1 MSNSRLSRP
10 CQQEAHN
17 SIENILSKNSKCL
30 VKMFCGSG
38 KSRIIAE
45 IIISQNQELS
55 VVVFPSLALISQFC
69 KGYLSKEVCPNELI
83 NHILLNVSSEI
94 ISNVVS
100 TTEPDKILQ
109 FINLPT
115 KKIICVTYQ
124 SLETLLDNI
133 GDTKIGICQFD
144 EAHRTTSSEYKK
156 LIYDEPYKSIYNKQV
171 FFTAT
176 PVNKNNITMF
186 DRECNAEGIYGDCGE
201 LAYEY
206 TYLQGVNDS
215 ILKSFDV
222 RIDMYTENATSSI
235 YETIVRAILVTGNN
249 MVLTF
254 HADVSEDSKSD
265 TSVKRFVDNNLFHA
279 ALEKIIKNEFPDKK
293 GKYKKITFRGL
304 TGMDKDKH
312 KILTRF
318 ENTKDDEIF
327 ILASCATI
335 GEGVDTKNA
344 NMCVFVDPKTSYTTI
359 IQNIGRIVRMNGVS
373 QTATVLIPVYIDVN
387 KYADCGDDKEK
398 RDSVI
403 REELMNGNYGGI
415 ANVCAALKEEDPELY
430 DIMVRYPSNFT
441 PVERENAI
449 KSQNCC
455 IDEDNMKQEYE
466 VEEMIEEGKPIEIHT
481 SNIDEP
487 IIRHNVENIDDIIT
501 HLFQTEEEN
510 DDSEIDVVYYPII
523 SKSGKNIGGG
533 LKSPDKRQRSR
544 LDFHCNDEIKML
556 WSIQGDCEIGDNMC
570 SRIIECHV
578 ERIDNGE
585 LWKLNLIKVDE
596 YIASND
602 KLPSAKDKD
611 PTIKRIGSWVSTQ
624 KKNYSPIISESKYIM
639 KTPTIHKQWTDFIA
653 KYKHAFND
661 SEAQWLHMLAKV
673 YEYIA
678 SNDKIPSQKDK
689 DPTIKCL
696 GSWVSNQK
704 QNYYPLISE
713 SKYGMKSPTIHNQ
726 WTDLIA
732 KYKDAFMDS
741 QAQWLHTLTKVDE
754 YIASND
760 KLPSTNDKDS
770 TIKRLGSWV
779 STQKKNYFPLISESK
794 QIMKTPTIHKQWTDF
809 IAKYKDAFMDFEAQ
823 WLHIL
828 AEVDEYIV
836 SNNKLPI
843 QKDKD
848 PSIKCLGSWV
858 SNQKQNYYPLI
869 SESKYIMNTP
879 KIHKQWTNFIA
890 KYKDAF
896 MDTEAQWLDLLMKVD
911 EYIASNNKLPCAR
924 DKDPTI
930 KCQGSWVSNQKQ
942 NYYPLISESK
952 KSMKTPTIHNQWT
965 VFIAKYKDAFMDYEA
980 RWLHI
985 LAKVDEYIVSNN
997 KLPIQ
1002 KDKDPII
1009 KRIGS
1014 WVSHQKENY
1023 SPLISESKQIM
1034 KTPTIHKQWTDFIAK
1049 YKDAFKDSEAQW
1061 LDMLV
1066 KVDEYIDSNDK
1077 LPSGKDKDPTIKR
1090 VGIWVSH
1097 QKKNYSPLICKSK
1110 EGMKTPTIH
1119 KQWTNF
1125 IAKYN
1130 TFLEYKKE
1138 PKKKNMKLATPL
1150 QNQKPE
1156 TSNERQIR
1164 VKSEISILHQH
1175 YKTLRSDNLRDK
1187 FNTNP
1192 ELWHKYHEISEQNET
1207 SFPEEEIP
1215 RNRIITELKKIQ
1227 TKRTKNIVDMGC
1239 GKAQISQHFKDDS
1252 RFLFTNY
1259 DHIAFD
1265 ESIVTACDISKT
1277 PEEDDSVEIV
1287 ILSLAMWGSN
1297 CHSYIT
1303 EAFRILETNGTLYI
1317 MEPTKRW
1324 SEMDGYNIKPE
1335 TAASKLRSLLTDNG
1349 FIIVKEN
1356 IGKFSMFVCIK
1367 HKFM

>member
-17 SIENILSKNSKCL
+17 SIEHILSKNSKCL

-38 KSRIIAE
+38 KSRIIVE

-100 TTEPDKILQ
+100 TTEPNKILQ

-124 SLETLLDNI
+124 SLETLLANI

-186 DRECNAEGIYGDCGE
+186 ERECNAEGIYGDCGE

-265 TSVKRFVDNNLFHA
+265 TSVKRFVDNDLFHA
-279 ALEKIIKNEFPDKK
+279 ALEKIIKKEFPDKK

-387 KYADCGDDKEK
+387 KYTDCGDDKEK

-441 PVERENAI
+441 PVERENTI

-455 IDEDNMKQEYE
+455 IDQDNVKQEYE
-466 VEEMIEEGKPIEIHT
+466 VKKMIEEGEPIEIHT

-487 IIRHNVENIDDIIT
+487 IVRYNVENSDDIIT

-510 DDSEIDVVYYPII
+510 DDGEIDVVYYPII

-578 ERIDNGE
+578 ERIDVNKNEKWQDMLTKIDEYIATNDKLPSTVDKDLTIKRLG
-585 LWKLNLIKVDE
+585 LWVSYQKENYSPFISESKYIMKTPTIHLQWSDFVVKYKDAFMDSESQWLHMLAKVDE

-602 KLPSAKDKD
+602 KLPIQKDKN
-611 PTIKRIGSWVSTQ
+611 PTIKRLGSWISNQ
-624 KKNYSPIISESKYIM
+624 KQHYSPHIGESKYIM

-653 KYKHAFND
+653 KYN
-661 SEAQWLHMLAKV
+661 
-673 YEYIA
+673 
-678 SNDKIPSQKDK
+678 
-689 DPTIKCL
+689 
-696 GSWVSNQK
+696 
-704 QNYYPLISE
+704 
-713 SKYGMKSPTIHNQ
+713 
-726 WTDLIA
+726 
-732 KYKDAFMDS
+732 
-741 QAQWLHTLTKVDE
+741 TL
-754 YIASND
+754 
-760 KLPSTNDKDS
+760 
-770 TIKRLGSWV
+770 
-779 STQKKNYFPLISESK
+779 
-794 QIMKTPTIHKQWTDF
+794 
-809 IAKYKDAFMDFEAQ
+809 
-823 WLHIL
+823 
-828 AEVDEYIV
+828 
-836 SNNKLPI
+836 
-843 QKDKD
+843 
-848 PSIKCLGSWV
+848 
-858 SNQKQNYYPLI
+858 
-869 SESKYIMNTP
+869 
-879 KIHKQWTNFIA
+879 
-890 KYKDAF
+890 
-896 MDTEAQWLDLLMKVD
+896 
-911 EYIASNNKLPCAR
+911 
-924 DKDPTI
+924 
-930 KCQGSWVSNQKQ
+930 
-942 NYYPLISESK
+942 
-952 KSMKTPTIHNQWT
+952 
-965 VFIAKYKDAFMDYEA
+965 
-980 RWLHI
+980 
-985 LAKVDEYIVSNN
+985 
-997 KLPIQ
+997 
-1002 KDKDPII
+1002 
-1009 KRIGS
+1009 
-1014 WVSHQKENY
+1014 
-1023 SPLISESKQIM
+1023 
-1034 KTPTIHKQWTDFIAK
+1034 
-1049 YKDAFKDSEAQW
+1049 
-1061 LDMLV
+1061 
-1066 KVDEYIDSNDK
+1066 
-1077 LPSGKDKDPTIKR
+1077 
-1090 VGIWVSH
+1090 
-1097 QKKNYSPLICKSK
+1097 
-1110 EGMKTPTIH
+1110 
-1119 KQWTNF
+1119 
-1125 IAKYN
+1125 
-1130 TFLEYKKE
+1130 LEYKIKKNCKKE
-1138 PKKKNMKLATPL
+1138 PNKKNMKLTAPS

-1164 VKSEISILHQH
+1164 VKSELSILHQH
-1175 YKTLRSDNLRDK
+1175 YKTLRSDNLRNE

-1192 ELWHKYHEISEQNET
+1192 ELWHKYHEISEENEA

-1215 RNRIITELKKIQ
+1215 RNRIITELKKIR

-1265 ESIVTACDISKT
+1265 ESIVTTCDISKT

-1297 CHSYIT
+1297 CRSYIA

>member
-17 SIENILSKNSKCL
+17 LIGNILSKNSKCL

-38 KSRIIAE
+38 KSRIIVE

-69 KGYLSKEVCPNELI
+69 KGYLSKEVCPNELV

-94 ISNVVS
+94 IPNVVS

-124 SLETLLDNI
+124 SLETLLANI

-186 DRECNAEGIYGDCGE
+186 ERECNAEGIYGDCGE

-265 TSVKRFVDNNLFHA
+265 TSVKRFVENDLFHA
-279 ALEKIIKNEFPDKK
+279 ALEKIIKNEFPDKE

-304 TGMDKDKH
+304 TGMDKDKNEV
-312 KILTRF
+312 LTRF

-387 KYADCGDDKEK
+387 KYTDCGDDKEK

-441 PVERENAI
+441 PVERENTI

-510 DDSEIDVVYYPII
+510 DDGEIDVVYYPII

-585 LWKLNLIKVDE
+585 LWKLKLNELIKNMGNNNMAPSQTSDNKE
-596 YIASND
+596 TK
-602 KLPSAKDKD
+602 KLGKWLSH
-611 PTIKRIGSWVSTQ
+611 Q
-624 KKNYSPIISESKYIM
+624 KTNYNIDITKCKHIM
-639 KTPTIHKQWTDFIA
+639 KNPEIHKIWTETLDKHSELLGDNKTIWKFINT
-653 KYKHAFND
+653 KVVNYMTTKNKRPNKRDKNEEIKYMGTWILTQNGNYNIDITKCDGIMKNLEIHTLWTETRYKHSD
-661 SEAQWLHMLAKV
+661 LLC
-673 YEYIA
+673 I
-678 SNDKIPSQKDK
+678 D
-689 DPTIKCL
+689 
-696 GSWVSNQK
+696 
-704 QNYYPLISE
+704 LISNWKKILDILIE
-713 SKYGMKSPTIHNQ
+713 YMSSHNN
-726 WTDLIA
+726 
-732 KYKDAFMDS
+732 
-741 QAQWLHTLTKVDE
+741 E
-754 YIASND
+754 R
-760 KLPSTNDKDS
+760 PSKDS
-770 TIKRLGSWV
+770 TIDDVKSLSIWILNNN
-779 STQKKNYFPLISESK
+779 KNYDKDISKCKECMKITEIHEKWAAVLDKHIKLSSDRGAKWKYKLAELIEYMKNNNNVTPSAKAKNKATKTLGEWFSK
-794 QIMKTPTIHKQWTDF
+794 QKSNYNHDITKCEQSMKKPEIHKMWTDF
-809 IAKYKDAFMDFEAQ
+809 MEM
-823 WLHIL
+823 
-828 AEVDEYIV
+828 E
-836 SNNKLPI
+836 
-843 QKDKD
+843 
-848 PSIKCLGSWV
+848 
-858 SNQKQNYYPLI
+858 
-869 SESKYIMNTP
+869 
-879 KIHKQWTNFIA
+879 
-890 KYKDAF
+890 
-896 MDTEAQWLDLLMKVD
+896 
-911 EYIASNNKLPCAR
+911 
-924 DKDPTI
+924 
-930 KCQGSWVSNQKQ
+930 
-942 NYYPLISESK
+942 
-952 KSMKTPTIHNQWT
+952 KT
-965 VFIAKYKDAFMDYEA
+965 
-980 RWLHI
+980 
-985 LAKVDEYIVSNN
+985 
-997 KLPIQ
+997 
-1002 KDKDPII
+1002 
-1009 KRIGS
+1009 
-1014 WVSHQKENY
+1014 
-1023 SPLISESKQIM
+1023 
-1034 KTPTIHKQWTDFIAK
+1034 
-1049 YKDAFKDSEAQW
+1049 
-1061 LDMLV
+1061 
-1066 KVDEYIDSNDK
+1066 
-1077 LPSGKDKDPTIKR
+1077 
-1090 VGIWVSH
+1090 
-1097 QKKNYSPLICKSK
+1097 C
-1110 EGMKTPTIH
+1110 
-1119 KQWTNF
+1119 
-1125 IAKYN
+1125 
-1130 TFLEYKKE
+1130 
-1138 PKKKNMKLATPL
+1138 KKKNMKLAAPS
-1150 QNQKPE
+1150 QNPKPE

-1164 VKSEISILHQH
+1164 VKSEISVLHQH
-1175 YKTLRSDNLRDK
+1175 YKTLRSDNLRNE

-1192 ELWHKYHEISEQNET
+1192 ELWHKYHEISEQNEA

-1215 RNRIITELKKIQ
+1215 RNRIITELEKIQ

-1277 PEEDDSVEIV
+1277 PEEDNSVEIA

-1297 CHSYIT
+1297 CRSYIT

-1335 TAASKLRSLLTDNG
+1335 TAASKLRSLLTDDG